1 MRKGKKGNQHEDAF
15 AVRTF
20 VSASL
25 PFMSNIALW
34 MTNSIQPAKK
44 SEGQNWGD
52 VNTLPSVTDI
62 TS

>member
-1 MRKGKKGNQHEDAF
+1 MRRGKKGNRHEDAF

-20 VSASL
+20 ISAYL

-34 MTNSIQPAKK
+34 MTDSTQAAKNS
-44 SEGQNWGD
+44 EWQNWGD
-52 VNTLPSVTDI
+52 VNTLPSVTVI